1 MTRFEEIQAL
11 VEKNKNK
18 NKDRKKKSQEINI
31 NPSDALE
38 VPGLTESSKG
48 GNPHMEFATD
58 EQDAD
63 LIDILYTKPKNVPN
77 RGENA
82 TYCDSE

>member
-11 VEKNKNK
+11 VEKNKS
-18 NKDRKKKSQEINI
+18 KKISKEKISNSQAD
-31 NPSDALE
+31 SLE

-63 LIDILYTKPKNVPN
+63 LIDMLYTKPKYVPN
-77 RGENA
+77 RGESA
-82 TYCDSE
+82 SYWDSDND

>member
-1 MTRFEEIQAL
+1 MTRFEELQAL

-18 NKDRKKKSQEINI
+18 NKKKGKASAFTEG
-31 NPSDALE
+31 DLE

-63 LIDILYTKPKNVPN
+63 LIDMLYTKPKNVPN

-82 TYCDSE
+82 TYWDSE

>member
-18 NKDRKKKSQEINI
+18 GKEKDKEI
-31 NPSDALE
+31 NPSDSLE

-48 GNPHMEFATD
+48 GNPRMEFATD
-58 EQDAD
+58 EQDPD
-63 LIDILYTKPKNVPN
+63 LLQQLQSPKHKPND
-77 RGENA
+77 GSNA
-82 TYCDSE
+82 SYWDHDY